1 MKRIAIEEHVWIEDL
16 KAYLETRRDYPE
28 TEMAENATKKVER
41 NAASPY
47 SRGGTPPEMIAKLID
62 VEDIRLKDMNQ
73 YGIDM
78 QVLSS
83 TLNLAPYGSD
93 GIAAA
98 RLFNNTIA
106 KLIKKHPERF
116 AGFATISPHD
126 PVAAAL
132 ELERGVRELGLKG
145 TMIPSSI
152 SAGEYWDN
160 QKYWVIF
167 EKAEELGVPVYIHP
181 GYVSPDMVKAF
192 LPYPQMF
199 GAIWGFAADTGLAA
213 MRLICSG
220 IFDKYPGLKIILG
233 HLGEA
238 LPFWLWRID
247 NRWEKEKVSQNP
259 LAKKLIKK
267 PGQYIKENFYI
278 TTSGMLYQPALQ
290 CAISALGVDK
300 IMFAVD
306 YPWEPSSEAVEFM
319 DRVQINDTDKEKIY
333 HLNAKK
339 LLKL

>member
-1 MKRIAIEEHVWIEDL
+1 MKRIAIEEHIWIEDL

-28 TEMAENATKKVER
+28 TVVNENADMKVKSSVTLPGSTR
-41 NAASPY
+41 
-47 SRGGTPPEMIAKLID
+47 GTPPEMMTKLID
-62 VEDIRLKDMNQ
+62 ADDIRLKDMDRC
-73 YGIDM
+73 GIDV

-93 GIAAA
+93 GTAAA
-98 RLFNNTIA
+98 RQFNDAMA
-106 KLIKKHPERF
+106 KLIKKYTKRF
-116 AGFATISPHD
+116 AAFATISPYD
-126 PVAAAL
+126 PVTAAM
-132 ELERGVRELGLKG
+132 ELERGVKELGLKG

-181 GYVSPDMVKAF
+181 TYVSPDMVKAF
-192 LPYPQMF
+192 LPYPHMF
-199 GAIWGFAADTGLAA
+199 GALWGFAADTGLAA

-220 IFDKYPGLKIILG
+220 IFDKCPGLKIILG

-259 LAKKLIKK
+259 QAKKLKKK
-267 PGQYIKENFYI
+267 PGQYIRENFYV

-306 YPWEPSSEAVEFM
+306 YPWEPSNEAVEFM
-319 DRVQINDTDKEKIY
+319 DKVQINETDKEKIY
-333 HLNAKK
+333 HLNAEK
-339 LLKL
+339 LLEV